1 MCIWKKE
8 FIMQVEKRGSL
19 SVLEA
24 EPSSL
29 FPWNVWK
36 VWMVVSSSGWPLLT
50 WWALLCVHMSEHSCL
65 WIFFMHL
72 HTHPDLFLQEACRVL
87 QSSVL
92 CMVESST
99 CVVQDRS
106 LIVSDPEAQWT
117 LSSVIYCK
125 RPIPTLDL
133 KKRKKKLD
141 LIWLC
146 SKTI

>member
-1 MCIWKKE
+1 MLLVMCIWKKE

-65 WIFFMHL
+65 WIFFYAPS
-72 HTHPDLFLQEACRVL
+72 HPPRLVSSGSL
-87 QSSVL
+87 QSAAIL
-92 CMVESST
+92 CFVYGWILNLCGPRPLPH
-99 CVVQDRS
+99 CVWSWRS
-106 LIVSDPEAQWT
+106 MNT
-117 LSSVIYCK
+117 LQCHLLQATDTNS
-125 RPIPTLDL
+125 RF
-133 KKRKKKLD
+133 KKKKEKR
-141 LIWLC
+141 
-146 SKTI
+146 S